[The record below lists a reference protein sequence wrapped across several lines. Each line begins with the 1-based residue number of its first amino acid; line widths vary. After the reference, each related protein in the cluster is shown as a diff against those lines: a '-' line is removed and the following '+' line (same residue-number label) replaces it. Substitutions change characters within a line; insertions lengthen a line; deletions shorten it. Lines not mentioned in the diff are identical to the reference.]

1 MAGVS
6 RLQYSTEARLVRV
19 MCSGRVDLEF
29 VLRAFSNGMDGVFI
43 GGCRLNECNYITH
56 GNYHALNMVL
66 LCRKI
71 MEHIGLNP
79 ERLRIEFMSSAEGI
93 LFAEVMSEFGN
104 KVKELG
110 PLGKVEGIDQNELKS
125 KLAEITKLVPYIK
138 LVKNEKLASRL
149 ENPEEYDKLFTKD
162 EIDKLFS
169 EVISYY
175 IDPEKCQAC
184 MTCAK
189 RCPVEAIISAKNQ
202 IHVIDQE
209 KCIKCGTCFEVCPPK
224 FGAVTDTPDAAVQV
238 SDPGDNPDEVASW
251 ASRPIGIQAQV
262 DDAPD
267 ALVITIP
274 PMRFVH
280 VLRTR
285 KNMTN
290 FSPKTK

>member
-1 MAGVS
+1 
-6 RLQYSTEARLVRV
+6 

-79 ERLRIEFMSSAEGI
+79 ERLRIEFMTSGEGI

-104 KVKELG
+104 KVNKLG
-110 PLGKVEGIDQNELKS
+110 PLGKAEGIDQNELKS

-149 ENPEEYDKLFTKD
+149 VNPEEYDKLFTKD
-162 EIDKLFS
+162 EIGRLFS

-184 MTCAK
+184 MICL
-189 RCPVEAIISAKNQ
+189 RQCPSEAIVGGKNQ

-209 KCIKCGTCFEVCPPK
+209 KCIKCGTCFEACPPR
-224 FGAVTDTPDAAVQV
+224 FGAVTKISGEPV
-238 SDPGDNPDEVASW
+238 PP
-251 ASRPIGIQAQV
+251 PI
-262 DDAPD
+262 PEEKR
-267 ALVITIP
+267 TI
-274 PMRFVH
+274 V
-280 VLRTR
+280 R
-285 KNMTN
+285 K
-290 FSPKTK
+290 SKPR

>member
-6 RLQYSTEARLVRV
+6 RLQYTTEVRLIRV

-79 ERLRIEFMSSAEGI
+79 DRLRIEFMSSAEGI

-110 PLGKVEGIDQNELKS
+110 PLGKGEGIDQNELKS

-138 LVKNEKLASRL
+138 VVKNEKLASRL
-149 ENPEEYDKLFTKD
+149 VNPEQYDTLFTKD

-189 RCPVEAIISAKNQ
+189 RCPVEAIVGGKNL

-224 FGAVTDTPDAAVQV
+224 FRAVMEITGAPVPPPIPEEKRTIVRKSKKEKGETDK
-238 SDPGDNPDEVASW
+238 E
-251 ASRPIGIQAQV
+251 
-262 DDAPD
+262 
-267 ALVITIP
+267 
-274 PMRFVH
+274 
-280 VLRTR
+280 
-285 KNMTN
+285 
-290 FSPKTK
+290 

>member
-1 MAGVS
+1 
-6 RLQYSTEARLVRV
+6 
-19 MCSGRVDLEF
+19 
-29 VLRAFSNGMDGVFI
+29 MDGVLI

-79 ERLRIEFMSSAEGI
+79 ERLRIEFMSSGEGI

-110 PLGKVEGIDQNELKS
+110 PLGKGEGIDQNELKS
-125 KLAEITKLVPYIK
+125 KLAEITKLIPYIK
-138 LVKNEKLASRL
+138 VVKNEKLASRL

-175 IDPEKCQAC
+175 IDPDKCQAC
-184 MTCAK
+184 MICQRK
-189 RCPVEAIISAKNQ
+189 CPAEAIVGGKNQ

-209 KCIKCGTCFEVCPPK
+209 KCIKCGTCFEACPPR
-224 FGAVTDTPDAAVQV
+224 FGAVTKISGEPV
-238 SDPGDNPDEVASW
+238 PP
-251 ASRPIGIQAQV
+251 PI
-262 DDAPD
+262 PEEKR
-267 ALVITIP
+267 TI
-274 PMRFVH
+274 V
-280 VLRTR
+280 R
-285 KNMTN
+285 KG
-290 FSPKTK
+290 KEKGERDKE